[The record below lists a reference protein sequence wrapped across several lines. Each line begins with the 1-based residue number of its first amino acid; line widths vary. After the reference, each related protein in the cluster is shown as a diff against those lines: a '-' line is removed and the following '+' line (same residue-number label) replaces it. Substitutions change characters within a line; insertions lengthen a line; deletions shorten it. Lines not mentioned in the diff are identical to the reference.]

1 MNNVLGGAGV
11 GAVRVVG
18 SEWWL
23 RGGSRLRLLAEFGR
37 QVLARDACRGLPY
50 FGMYR

>member
-18 SEWWL
+18 SEWW
-23 RGGSRLRLLAEFGR
+23 RREGRRVRLLVEFGR
-37 QVLARDACRGLPY
+37 QVFARDACRGLPY